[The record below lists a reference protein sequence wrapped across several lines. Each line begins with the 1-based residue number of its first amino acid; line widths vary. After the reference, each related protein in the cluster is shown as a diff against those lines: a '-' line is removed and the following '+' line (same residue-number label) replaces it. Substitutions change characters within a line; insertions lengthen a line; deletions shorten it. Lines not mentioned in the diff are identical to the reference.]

1 MQHSVHY
8 ICRHSFTHACTCRHT
23 NTHTLVT
30 IHILSSVVHHT
41 PCTHTY
47 THTKTRTDTQ
57 TPTTCTC
64 NYIYQNQTDNVVNS
78 SVCGPC
84 PHALGESLV
93 CNNACGP
100 IGSKVPVIYLYLYC
114 PQLDLIM
121 CPHSKGELV
130 VSNKTGGPIA
140 AGTLALSQQLHGHL
154 SVVGFSST
162 GLQNHEMGEVW
173 VRPLVMASI
182 RIFILNGARFPT
194 STLTYT
200 HCTLVSIPVFTTR
213 ILKIFIKNFKG
224 FRNVRKS
231 IETSDDI
238 SV

>member
-41 PCTHTY
+41 PYTHTY

-64 NYIYQNQTDNVVNS
+64 NYIYQSQTDNVVDS

-121 CPHSKGELV
+121 WPPFKGWASSKQQDWWSHCSRDTSLISTTAWPPQCSGVLIYGPAEPWD
-130 VSNKTGGPIA
+130 GGGVMTSQYSYFDPSRSLRVRNSKSH
-140 AGTLALSQQLHGHL
+140 GVNSRTL
-154 SVVGFSST
+154 
-162 GLQNHEMGEVW
+162 
-173 VRPLVMASI
+173 
-182 RIFILNGARFPT
+182 
-194 STLTYT
+194 
-200 HCTLVSIPVFTTR
+200 C
-213 ILKIFIKNFKG
+213 KG
-224 FRNVRKS
+224 FR
-231 IETSDDI
+231 TSDPQRMWWLNVAI
-238 SV
+238 LRCNHLFLCFFGHS